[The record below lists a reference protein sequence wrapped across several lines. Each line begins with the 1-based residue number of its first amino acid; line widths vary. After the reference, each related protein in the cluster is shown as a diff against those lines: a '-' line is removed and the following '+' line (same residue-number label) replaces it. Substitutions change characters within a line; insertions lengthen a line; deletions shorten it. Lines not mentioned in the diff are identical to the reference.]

1 MKLTRIIPILA
12 LSLAL
17 VACGGSAA
25 SSPVSSQPAAMVAAP
40 AAPAQSANGGAT
52 ALDQGKQE
60 LFWRINWRG
69 RTSGLGHAALH
80 IFGAHGRWSQ

>member
-17 VACGGSAA
+17 VACGGGSTSASAPSSDLRAA
-25 SSPVSSQPAAMVAAP
+25 SEAAP

-52 ALDQGKQE
+52 ALDQGNPPADEPQD
-60 LFWRINWRG
+60 L
-69 RTSGLGHAALH
+69 
-80 IFGAHGRWSQ
+80 